1 MGRAYEFRKE
11 RKFKRWG
18 KMAKAFT
25 RIGKDIVMAV
35 KANGPDPGSNSRLRV
50 VIQNAKGIN
59 MPKDRIDAAIK
70 RASSKDEKNYEEVVY
85 EGYGAHGVAVL
96 IETST
101 DNINRTVANV
111 RSILTRNAGSLGTS
125 GMLNFVFER
134 KGVFRIGAGALSME
148 ELELELID
156 FGAEDLEEDEGEI
169 IIYTAFSDFGGM
181 QKAIEEKGLHVISSD
196 LQRFP
201 LSHMDISPEQ
211 EEEIT
216 KLVDKL
222 EEDDDVNVVYTNYR
236 VREESDSEE

>member
-35 KANGPDPGSNSRLRV
+35 KANGPDPSSNSRLRV

-101 DNINRTVANV
+101 DNTNRTVANV
-111 RSILTRNAGSLGTS
+111 RSIFTRNEGSLGTS
-125 GMLNFVFER
+125 GMLSFVFER
-134 KGVFRIGAGALSME
+134 KGVFRISAGGMSME

-169 IIYTAFSDFGGM
+169 IIYTAFIDFGGM
-181 QKAIEEKGLHVISSD
+181 QKALEEKGLHVISSD

-201 LSHMDISPEQ
+201 LSYMDINPEQ
-211 EEEIT
+211 EEELI
-216 KLVDKL
+216 KLIDKM
-222 EEDDDVNVVYTNYR
+222 EEDDDVNVVYTNMR
-236 VREESDSEE
+236 IREES

>member
-35 KANGPDPGSNSRLRV
+35 KANGPDPSSNSRLRV

-96 IETST
+96 VETST
-101 DNINRTVANV
+101 DNIKRTVANV
-111 RSILTRNAGSLGTS
+111 RSIFTRNEGSLGTS

-134 KGVFRIGAGALSME
+134 KGVFRINAGGMSLE

-169 IIYTAFSDFGGM
+169 IIYTAFVDFGGM
-181 QKAIEEKGLHVISSD
+181 QKALEEKGVHVISSD

-201 LSHMDISPEQ
+201 LSYMDISPEQ
-211 EEEIT
+211 EEELT
-216 KLVDKL
+216 KLIDKM
-222 EEDDDVNVVYTNYR
+222 EEDEDVNVVYTNMR
-236 VREESDSEE
+236 IREES

>member
-1 MGRAYEFRKE
+1 MGRAFEFRKE
-11 RKFKRWG
+11 RKMKRWG

-35 KANGPDPGSNSRLRV
+35 KAGGGDPSSNSRLRV

-59 MPKDRIDAAIK
+59 MPKDRIEAAIK
-70 RASSKDEKNYEEVVY
+70 RATSKDEKNFEEVVY
-85 EGYGAHGVAVL
+85 EAYGPHGVAVL

-111 RSILTRNAGSLGTS
+111 RAVLTRNSGSLGTQ

-134 KGVFRIGAGALSME
+134 KGVFRIKADGLNIAD
-148 ELELELID
+148 LELELID
-156 FGAEDLEEDEGEI
+156 YGAEELEEDEGEI
-169 IIYTAFSDFGGM
+169 IVYTSFTDFGGM
-181 QKAIEEKGLHVISSD
+181 QKALEEKGLNVISSD
-196 LQRFP
+196 LERFP
-201 LSHMDISPEQ
+201 LTFMDISPEQ

-222 EEDDDVNVVYTNYR
+222 EEDEDINMVYTNYK
-236 VREESDSEE
+236 VVD

>member
-1 MGRAYEFRKE
+1 
-11 RKFKRWG
+11 
-18 KMAKAFT
+18 MAKAFT

-35 KANGPDPGSNSRLRV
+35 KANGPDPSSNSRLRV

-96 IETST
+96 VETST
-101 DNINRTVANV
+101 DNIKRTVANV
-111 RSILTRNAGSLGTS
+111 RSIFTRNEGSLGTS

-134 KGVFRIGAGALSME
+134 KGVFRINAGGMSLE

-169 IIYTAFSDFGGM
+169 IIYTAFVDFGGM
-181 QKAIEEKGLHVISSD
+181 QKALEEKGVHVISSD

-201 LSHMDISPEQ
+201 LSYMDISPEQ
-211 EEEIT
+211 EEELT
-216 KLVDKL
+216 KLIDKM
-222 EEDDDVNVVYTNYR
+222 EEDEDVNVVYTNMR
-236 VREESDSEE
+236 IREES

>member
-35 KANGPDPGSNSRLRV
+35 KANGADPSSNSRLRV

-70 RASSKDEKNYEEVVY
+70 RASSKDEKNYEEVIY
-85 EGYGAHGVAVL
+85 EGYAAHGVAILV
-96 IETST
+96 ETST

-111 RSILTRNAGSLGTS
+111 RSIFTRNEGSLGTS
-125 GMLNFVFER
+125 GMLNFIFER
-134 KGVFRIGAGALSME
+134 KGVFRISAGGMSME
-148 ELELELID
+148 DLELELID

-169 IIYTAFSDFGGM
+169 IIYTAFTDFGGM
-181 QKAIEEKGLHVISSD
+181 QKALEEKGINVISSD

-201 LSHMDISPEQ
+201 LTYMDITPEQ
-211 EEEIT
+211 EEEVN
-216 KLVDKL
+216 KLVDKM
-222 EEDDDVNVVYTNYR
+222 EEDDDVNVVYTNMR
-236 VREESDSEE
+236 IKEGEETED

>member
-35 KANGPDPGSNSRLRV
+35 KANGPDPSANSRLRV

-96 IETST
+96 VETST
-101 DNINRTVANV
+101 DNTNRTVANV
-111 RSILTRNAGSLGTS
+111 RSIFTRNEGNLGTS

-134 KGVFRIGAGALSME
+134 KGVFRISAGGMSME

-169 IIYTAFSDFGGM
+169 IIYTAFVDFGGM
-181 QKAIEEKGLHVISSD
+181 QKALEEKKIDVISSD

-201 LSHMDISPEQ
+201 LSFMDISPEQ
-211 EEEIT
+211 EEELT
-216 KLVDKL
+216 KLIDKM
-222 EEDDDVNVVYTNYR
+222 EEDEDVNVVYTNMR
-236 VREESDSEE
+236 IREES

>member
-35 KANGPDPGSNSRLRV
+35 KANGPDPSANSRLRV

-96 IETST
+96 VETST
-101 DNINRTVANV
+101 DNTNRTVANV
-111 RSILTRNAGSLGTS
+111 RSIFTRNEGNLGTS

-134 KGVFRIGAGALSME
+134 KGVFRISAGGMSIE

-169 IIYTAFSDFGGM
+169 IIYTAFVDFGGM
-181 QKAIEEKGLHVISSD
+181 QKALEEKKLDVISSD

-201 LSHMDISPEQ
+201 LSFMDISPEQ
-211 EEEIT
+211 EEELT
-216 KLVDKL
+216 KLIDKM
-222 EEDDDVNVVYTNYR
+222 EEDEDVNVVYTNMR
-236 VREESDSEE
+236 IREES

>member
-1 MGRAYEFRKE
+1 
-11 RKFKRWG
+11 
-18 KMAKAFT
+18 MAKAFT

-35 KANGPDPGSNSRLRV
+35 KANGPDPSSNSRLRV

-111 RSILTRNAGSLGTS
+111 RSIFTRNEGSLGTS

-134 KGVFRIGAGALSME
+134 KGVFRISAGGMSLE

-169 IIYTAFSDFGGM
+169 IIYTAFVDFGGM
-181 QKAIEEKGLHVISSD
+181 QKALEEKGLNVISSD

-201 LSHMDISPEQ
+201 LSYMDISPEQ
-211 EEEIT
+211 EEELT
-216 KLVDKL
+216 KLIDKM
-222 EEDDDVNVVYTNYR
+222 EEDEDVNVVYTNMR
-236 VREESDSEE
+236 IREES